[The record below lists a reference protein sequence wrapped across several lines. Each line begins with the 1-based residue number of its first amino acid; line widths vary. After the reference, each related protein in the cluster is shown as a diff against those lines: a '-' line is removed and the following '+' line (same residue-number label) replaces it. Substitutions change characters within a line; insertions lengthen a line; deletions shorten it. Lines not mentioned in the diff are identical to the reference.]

1 MAKAPKVSPQLVA
14 SVLEKTERGP
24 VVEEK
29 EWDRQ
34 YINQTITGLVE
45 KYDVRWE
52 KGFYGVPNDDALADR
67 VYAAGFELAVE
78 SGLYCVDTNRRMV
91 WTKDELQSVLDNA
104 PVEVTVGEGKDE
116 VTFRK
121 RNVEENARV
130 GVIGGPYGIPVPEE
144 LFVPV
149 VMSYAQEPLL
159 DIIDNPSLQTTYGYK
174 IRAES
179 PWDQLAVWQE
189 VALTFEALERVG
201 RPGMP
206 VGCANSA
213 ASAFGELT
221 STSFGGFR
229 QIDWHHNSIL
239 SELKVSYA
247 DLIRAVHFV
256 HTGAIS
262 HNFYN
267 TIYGGYAGGGEGM
280 AVAIVA
286 GMILLRASL
295 WGESFNPGPSH
306 AHLSCN
312 TFPAMIP
319 SQAVALQGLCR
330 NTNLIMSGFLRP
342 VSGPCVKEIFYE
354 IAALTV
360 AQVASGIS
368 FTKAVHTATGRFP
381 LHCTPLE
388 ARFAAQVTHA
398 AEGLTRKEA
407 DPIVRK
413 LVDKYKDKQQTI
425 NIGKP
430 FTEAYDVEKLQP
442 SEEWQKLYEEAC
454 TEIETEFWTQSITTT
469 SDTKNGVIEGP
480 AF

>member
-1 MAKAPKVSPQLVA
+1 MVNIPKVDPLLVA
-14 SVLEKTERGP
+14 SVLDKTENGP
-24 VVEEK
+24 IVEEK
-29 EWDRQ
+29 DWDRH
-34 YINQTITGLVE
+34 YINQTIRDLVE
-45 KYDVRWE
+45 KFDITWE
-52 KGFYGVPNDDALADR
+52 KGFYGVLSDDALADR
-67 VYAAGFELAVE
+67 VFKAGFELAVK

-91 WTKDELQSVLDNA
+91 WTEDELKTVLENA
-104 PVEVTVGEGKDE
+104 PTEVTVGEGKDE

-121 RNVEENARV
+121 RNVEENVRV
-130 GVIGGPYGIPVPEE
+130 GVIGGPYGIPVPED
-144 LFVPV
+144 LYVPV
-149 VMSYAQEPLL
+149 VMSYAQEQLL
-159 DIIDNPSLQTTYGYK
+159 DIIDSPSLQTTYGYN

-189 VALTFEALERVG
+189 VGLTFEALERVG

-213 ASAFGELT
+213 ASHLGELT
-221 STSFGGFR
+221 STSYGGFR
-229 QIDWHHNSIL
+229 QVDWHHNSIM
-239 SELKVSYA
+239 SELKISYA

-256 HTGAIS
+256 HTGSVS

-267 TIYGGYAGGGEGM
+267 TIFGGYVGGGDGM

-295 WGESFNPGPSH
+295 WGETFNPGPSH

-319 SQAVALQGLCR
+319 SQAVALQALAR
-330 NTNLIMSGFLRP
+330 NTNLMISGFLRP
-342 VSGPCVKEIFYE
+342 VSGPCVKDLFYE

-360 AQVASGIS
+360 AQVPSGIS

-388 ARFAAQVTHA
+388 ARFAAQITHA
-398 AEGLTRKEA
+398 SEGLTRKEA

-413 LVDKYKDKQQTI
+413 LVDKYKDNQKTI
-425 NIGKP
+425 NAGKP
-430 FTEAYDVEKLQP
+430 FTEAYDLDSLKP
-442 SEEWQKLYEEAC
+442 TGEWQTIYEEAC
-454 TEIETEFWTQSITTT
+454 KELEQEFGLSLL
-469 SDTKNGVIEGP
+469 DV
-480 AF
+480 